1 MRRFTHNQ
9 QWLKELTM
17 IKYELFDL
25 LEDLSSIERMV
36 ELHSSNPDNI
46 SQFMVRQYRGLR
58 KKNINEFNTITN
70 GKKISKY

>member
-1 MRRFTHNQ
+1 
-9 QWLKELTM
+9 M

-36 ELHSSNPDNI
+36 ELHSSDSDNI
-46 SQFMVRQYRGLR
+46 SQFMVRQYRELR

-70 GKKISKY
+70 GEKISEY

>member
-1 MRRFTHNQ
+1 
-9 QWLKELTM
+9 M

-36 ELHSSNPDNI
+36 ELHSSGPDNI
-46 SQFMVRQYRGLR
+46 SQFMVRQYRELR

-70 GKKISKY
+70 GEKISEY

>member
-1 MRRFTHNQ
+1 
-9 QWLKELTM
+9 M

-58 KKNINEFNTITN
+58 KKNINVFNTITN

>member
-1 MRRFTHNQ
+1 
-9 QWLKELTM
+9 
-17 IKYELFDL
+17 
-25 LEDLSSIERMV
+25 MV

-46 SQFMVRQYRGLR
+46 SQFMVRQYRELR

>member
-17 IKYELFDL
+17 IKYKLFDL
-25 LEDLSSIERMV
+25 LEDLSSIERMI
-36 ELHSSNPDNI
+36 EQHSSNPDNI
-46 SQFMVRQYRGLR
+46 GQFMVRQSRELR

>member
-1 MRRFTHNQ
+1 
-9 QWLKELTM
+9 M

-36 ELHSSNPDNI
+36 ELHSSDPDKI
-46 SQFMVRQYRGLR
+46 SQFMVRQYRELR

-70 GKKISKY
+70 GKKISEY

>member
-1 MRRFTHNQ
+1 
-9 QWLKELTM
+9 M
-17 IKYELFDL
+17 IKYKLFDL

-36 ELHSSNPDNI
+36 ELHSSDPDNI
-46 SQFMVRQYRGLR
+46 SQFMVRQYRELR

>member
-1 MRRFTHNQ
+1 MRRFTHNR

-36 ELHSSNPDNI
+36 ELHSSGPDNI
-46 SQFMVRQYRGLR
+46 SQFMVRQYRELR

-70 GKKISKY
+70 GKKISEY

>member
-1 MRRFTHNQ
+1 
-9 QWLKELTM
+9 M

>member
-1 MRRFTHNQ
+1 
-9 QWLKELTM
+9 M

-36 ELHSSNPDNI
+36 ELHSSDSDNI
-46 SQFMVRQYRGLR
+46 SQFMVRQYRELR

-70 GKKISKY
+70 GKKISEY

>member
-1 MRRFTHNQ
+1 
-9 QWLKELTM
+9 M

-70 GKKISKY
+70 GKKISEH

>member
-1 MRRFTHNQ
+1 
-9 QWLKELTM
+9 M

-36 ELHSSNPDNI
+36 ELHSSDPDKI
-46 SQFMVRQYRGLR
+46 SQFMVRQYRELR

-70 GKKISKY
+70 GEKISEY

>member
-1 MRRFTHNQ
+1 
-9 QWLKELTM
+9 M

-70 GKKISKY
+70 GKKISEY

>member
-1 MRRFTHNQ
+1 
-9 QWLKELTM
+9 M

-36 ELHSSNPDNI
+36 ELHSSDPGNI
-46 SQFMVRQYRGLR
+46 SQFMVRQYRELR

-70 GKKISKY
+70 GKKISKH

>member
-1 MRRFTHNQ
+1 
-9 QWLKELTM
+9 M
-17 IKYELFDL
+17 IKYELLDL

-36 ELHSSNPDNI
+36 ELHSTDSDNI

-70 GKKISKY
+70 GKKISKH

>member
-1 MRRFTHNQ
+1 MRKFTHNQ

-17 IKYELFDL
+17 IKYKLFDL
-25 LEDLSSIERMV
+25 LEDLSSIERMI
-36 ELHSSNPDNI
+36 EQHSSNPDNI
-46 SQFMVRQYRGLR
+46 GQFMVRQSRELR